1 MLIIHVFVSMGFLSF
16 LTFFHSISLFFFFS
30 FILSY
35 IFQIMSPAYI
45 IFFTKRNIHLK
56 TC

>member
-1 MLIIHVFVSMGFLSF
+1 MLIIHVFVPMGFPSF
-16 LTFFHSISLFFFFS
+16 LTFLHSVSLFFFS